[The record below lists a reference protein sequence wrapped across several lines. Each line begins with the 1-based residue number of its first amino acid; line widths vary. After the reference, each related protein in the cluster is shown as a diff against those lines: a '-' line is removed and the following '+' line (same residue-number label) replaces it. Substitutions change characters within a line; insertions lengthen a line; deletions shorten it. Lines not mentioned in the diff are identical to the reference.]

1 MNSENS
7 NIKSR
12 NAFCICNKI
21 SKTGIK
27 KRGKQE
33 IKRQKK
39 EEKKKKFSPNGN
51 NAWQ

>member
-1 MNSENS
+1 MPFVSVINFR
-7 NIKSR
+7 KLVL
-12 NAFCICNKI
+12 
-21 SKTGIK
+21 K
-27 KRGKQE
+27 KRGKQK